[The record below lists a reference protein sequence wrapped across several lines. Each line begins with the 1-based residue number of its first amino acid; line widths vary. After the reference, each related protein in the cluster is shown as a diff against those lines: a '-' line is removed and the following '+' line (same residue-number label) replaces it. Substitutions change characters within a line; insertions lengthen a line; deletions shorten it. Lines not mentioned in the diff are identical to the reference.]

1 MKKIYAIY
9 DRKAMFFGSII
20 AVPAQ
25 IDAVRAFA
33 GAVTSPDSMI
43 YKYPNDFAL
52 FSLGEYDE
60 HTGNLASYPTPI
72 LVHEAIEFHPHEKP
86 LSQGGENEPQATFTP
101 VDSGIAAGEKSPIG
115 E

>member
-1 MKKIYAIY
+1 MKKLYSIY

-20 AVPAQ
+20 AVSAQ
-25 IDAVRAFA
+25 IEAVRAFA
-33 GAVTSPDSMI
+33 SAVESMDSMI

-60 HTGNLASYPTPI
+60 HTGSLASYPTPI

-86 LSQGGENEPQATFTP
+86 LAQGAEISVASAP
-101 VDSGIAAGEKSPIG
+101 VDSGIAVGEKSPIG